1 MSPRDSADF
10 REDGEMAFEAYP
22 GIYREEAIMLLRD
35 FYMQENHNGMLF
47 VVKNSRADE

>member
-1 MSPRDSADF
+1 
-10 REDGEMAFEAYP
+10 MAFEAYP

-47 VVKNSRADE
+47 AVKNSRADV